1 MKKKTIIAILAGI
14 IMIASGL
21 TVALVATAQEDYT
34 WSFVTIPDLP
44 SGATLGRLWTD
55 RPGNLYVWAQT
66 NEPGA
71 ILYHWDGRSWSQV
84 LCLPALSPGYVFG
97 TGSLDVFASAYGGV
111 NGIPKMY
118 HFDGTTWTE
127 QLLPA
132 NLVGAQSRIVGEADN
147 IYFWV
152 SGVSSPRTI
161 RYDGTI
167 WQTVTTPGVAYI
179 PVYISKDEIYVIG
192 CWGHSLWNGN
202 NWNWFPGF
210 DFCDVSDAW
219 GMRDKN
225 GILHLY
231 ATGSNNFGNGV
242 KVWKYIETYPGSMT
256 GSWGSK
262 YGTVFSDPPGYGYR
276 WAGQGYGIWGSG
288 PNDIYVIGSRP
299 AWSSGPSD
307 GRVYHYNGTD
317 WERITVFGDIFTP
330 GYLGV
335 WGTGSNDV
343 WITTGDRLLHYG
355 PINQPPVADAGPE
368 QRVSANS
375 DCQGEVTLNGTG
387 STDPDNDTLAYTWSG
402 PFGTAT
408 GATPTVKY
416 LALGTH
422 TITLTVDDGKGG
434 TATDTVDVTVYD
446 GTPPVP
452 DAAVL
457 PKLAGECSVEIS
469 EIPTATDNCAGRI
482 AGTTTDPLRYTAQG
496 NYTVTWTYNDGHGN
510 TEFQTQTVI
519 VRDTTPPVPDVA
531 ILPTNSD
538 QCSIEITTIPTAT
551 DICDGKIIGTTND
564 PVQYPNQGA
573 YTIHW
578 TYTDRAGN
586 VSTQN
591 QSIIVK
597 DTIAPTINVSA
608 PECVTYGNGNGNK
621 ANKITVTAQDNCS
634 KSVIPQI
641 TKVEVF
647 NNGGNLVTGNGIYEI
662 SGNTVYVNPNGNG
675 WSVRIT
681 VIAADENGNT
691 QTIQITKSLI
701 KC

>member
-1 MKKKTIIAILAGI
+1 MKKKTIIAILVGI

-44 SGATLGRLWTD
+44 SGATLGSLWTD

-66 NEPGA
+66 NEPRA

-446 GTPPVP
+446 GTPPTIGSLSATPNVLWP
-452 DAAVL
+452 PNHNMVAVTVR
-457 PKLAGECSVEIS
+457 ASVLDS
-469 EIPTATDNCAGRI
+469 C
-482 AGTTTDPLRYTAQG
+482 DPAP
-496 NYTVTWTYNDGHGN
+496 TWTIVSVTSNEPANGLGDGDLSPDWMITGDH
-510 TEFQTQTVI
+510 TVS
-519 VRDTTPPVPDVA
+519 
-531 ILPTNSD
+531 L
-538 QCSIEITTIPTAT
+538 
-551 DICDGKIIGTTND
+551 
-564 PVQYPNQGA
+564 
-573 YTIHW
+573 
-578 TYTDRAGN
+578 RAERSG
-586 VSTQN
+586 
-591 QSIIVK
+591 
-597 DTIAPTINVSA
+597 
-608 PECVTYGNGNGNK
+608 
-621 ANKITVTAQDNCS
+621 
-634 KSVIPQI
+634 
-641 TKVEVF
+641 
-647 NNGGNLVTGNGIYEI
+647 TGNGRIYTI
-662 SGNTVYVNPNGNG
+662 TVQATDASGNMSVQSLTV
-675 WSVRIT
+675 SVPKNQKAI
-681 VIAADENGNT
+681 
-691 QTIQITKSLI
+691 
-701 KC
+701 